1 MNSEN
6 LNTAL
11 QYANDY
17 YIHLNKVNIGNRANN
32 ATINFI
38 DQKQQ
43 VQIETL
49 KQYKDFFNASL
60 NGQSLEVLAAAC
72 DLNEEDFL
80 NVLNIELQ
88 QKLQKDINISALSS
102 LYQTVHSGD
111 ISKYLQEAVNKND
124 VDQLSK
130 ALQIVANALDLL
142 EKGDESLGAVLNKSL
157 KDANSFVDI
166 GEKLSQL
173 LTEYQINNNYRL
185 IKRQSLESAK
195 NQLNNLAKALTFG
208 KFTSSKKDLTAKG
221 LSTLLLN
228 GIISTSIA
236 EGLGFSIAGKSGSIL
251 YKSILEAVGTKN
263 VTITSSSGK
272 NIKITGKTDVKA
284 RGVSLTLEGIDG
296 GENAGRINLNLGI
309 SSKFY
314 TGQGFRDLDNKN
326 ISIGSGS
333 GGTLKQALDSI
344 FSDDVSRYLSY
355 NYITHNQYT
364 TQLND
369 LITKRQILR
378 LFATAGSEED
388 FAQFMLINGN
398 IISIWEILQYVLN
411 NDVGLSRTME
421 GSSSQ
426 GIVIDIPD
434 RPVIYASNK
443 YDPLEGKGDNPNI
456 SAWQRSHKVNTAIGS
471 ARIYAELHLTNLAK
485 SYIS

>member
-1 MNSEN
+1 MNNEN
-6 LNTAL
+6 LDTAF

-17 YIHLNKVNIGNRANN
+17 YIHLNKMNIGNRANN
-32 ATINFI
+32 AIINFK

-49 KQYKDFFNASL
+49 KQYKDFFNTSL

-80 NVLNIELQ
+80 NVLNTELQ
-88 QKLQKDINISALSS
+88 QKLQKDININALGS
-102 LYQTVHSGD
+102 LYQIVNSGD
-111 ISKYLQEAVNKND
+111 ISKYLQEAVDKND
-124 VDQLSK
+124 VEQLSK
-130 ALQIVANALDLL
+130 ALQVIAEALSLL
-142 EKGDESLGAVLNKSL
+142 EKGDKSLGAILNKSL
-157 KDANSFVDI
+157 KDANSFADI
-166 GEKLSQL
+166 GGKLSQL
-173 LTEYQINNNYRL
+173 LAEYQINNNYRL

-195 NQLNNLAKALTFG
+195 KQLDNLAKALTSG
-208 KFTSSKKDLTAKG
+208 KFVSSKKDLTAKG

-263 VTITSSSGK
+263 VTVTSNSGK

-284 RGVSLTLEGIDG
+284 KGVSLTLEGIDG

-314 TGQGFRDLDNKN
+314 TGQGFKDLDNKN

-398 IISIWEILQYVLN
+398 VISIWEILQYVLN
-411 NDVGLSRTME
+411 NDVGLSSSMK

-434 RPVIYASNK
+434 RPAIYASNK
-443 YDPLEGKGDNPNI
+443 YDPLEGKGDNPSI

-471 ARIYAELHLTNLAK
+471 AKIYAELHLTNLAR
-485 SYIS
+485 SYIG